1 MLGSHNSL
9 SYLSCRK
16 WWMYLI
22 NWAAKCQSKTLIEQY
37 HSGVR
42 YFDIRVRFDD
52 NGRPVIAHGLVEYKG
67 VAENYVCILNEI
79 AKHYKEH
86 IHVRYILEF
95 NKEPKDCNR
104 QKLLLLEFV
113 QNLINYYPNI
123 TCDYLM
129 SKWNERVIT
138 RYNLANFILVHKYS
152 SVLGYKRF
160 LWIPYCYAKLHN
172 KDSIKTY
179 LGVLEDKD
187 NRVLMLDFV

>member
-9 SYLSCRK
+9 TYLPCRK

-22 NWAAKCQSKTLIEQY
+22 NWAAKCQSKNLIEQY

-52 NGRPVIAHGLVEYKG
+52 NGKPVIAHGLVEYKG
-67 VAENYVCILNEI
+67 VAENCICILNQI
-79 AKHYKEH
+79 ARHYKEH
-86 IHVRYILEF
+86 IHVRYVLEF

-104 QKLLLLEFV
+104 QKLLLSEFV
-113 QNLINYYPNI
+113 QNLISNYPNL

-129 SKWNERVIT
+129 TKWNERIIT
-138 RYNLANFILVHKYS
+138 RYNLDKSILVHKYS
-152 SVLGYKRF
+152 SVLESKRF
-160 LWIPYCYAKLHN
+160 LWIPYWYAKLHN
-172 KDSIKTY
+172 EDNRKTY
-179 LGVLEDKD
+179 LGVLIDTV